1 MEKMTNRKALEYVKA
16 NCVLPEDVAEK
27 IDGMICSL
35 DKKSAS
41 KKPTKT
47 QVENE
52 KIKET
57 IVAVLA
63 ETGNLTT
70 VSELCIDPRVGVT
83 NQKATALLRQ
93 LVEEKRVR
101 RTEEKGK
108 AYYAVG
114 EPAPATENEDDEE

>member
-1 MEKMTNRKALEYVKA
+1 MEKMTNRKALEFVKA
-16 NCVLPEDVAEK
+16 NYALPEDVAEK
-27 IDGMICSL
+27 IDSMIASL
-35 DKKSAS
+35 DKKSTS

-47 QVENE
+47 QIANE
-52 KIKET
+52 SIKDT

-70 VSELCIDPRVGVT
+70 VAELCIDPRIGVT

-114 EPAPATENEDDEE
+114 EPAPVTAEDDDEE